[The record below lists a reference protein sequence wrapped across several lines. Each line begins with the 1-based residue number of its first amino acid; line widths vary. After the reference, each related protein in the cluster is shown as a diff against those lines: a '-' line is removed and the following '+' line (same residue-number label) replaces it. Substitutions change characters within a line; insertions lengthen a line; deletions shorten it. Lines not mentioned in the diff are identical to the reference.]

1 MHIRAKCA
9 AQIHYESA
17 RAGKHAHF
25 LSTCTYQMSSSR
37 STDHDHELSRSDGEP
52 VLCMDS
58 VTSNMLSST
67 YSEE

>member
-1 MHIRAKCA
+1 MYIRAKCA
-9 AQIHYESA
+9 AQINYP

-37 STDHDHELSRSDGEP
+37 STDHEHELSRSDGEP

-58 VTSNMLSST
+58 VTGNVILHV
-67 YSEE
+67 